1 MTATDRTMTDSKSR
15 LASTRPHPGDS
26 NELNVD
32 TMADGDAGLAP
43 SGVWYNPYAEYKWGL
58 GPWGSVAAVIALLAV
73 LLAFVPAANRLRNVI
88 ITAAITLP
96 IVAGFAIRD
105 KWGRHLY
112 ARAWFAIK
120 FAVHR
125 WTGRNMYT
133 SAWFSSTPVTQ
144 SNLPG
149 LLSQSSVAE
158 HRPPGES
165 PYAVVHHP
173 ASNTSSVLIE
183 CHPPGAALQHREVVG
198 ARRQAW
204 AAWLA
209 AMSDEPALAAIQVT
223 TEVSKASRLPGLQ
236 AIAELSEDVNAVA
249 DQIMR
254 ETVERASEG
263 NTTRTW
269 VAVGWA
275 TERSTRTQLTAEV
288 LPARVERLCSE
299 LANAGAGQ
307 SRPVDQNE
315 LARVWAGMY
324 DPSRRDYLARFPNQV
339 IRIGD
344 AGPVTHAEG
353 RRRYRIGGYD
363 TVSLTLGAFP
373 SASVTTA
380 ALERLRNGI
389 DGTVAV
395 RWSELFRP
403 ITSTDAQNW
412 TNAVQRGVETRLAL
426 DGDRKHKARDIVDD
440 QQTHATAVAIAKG
453 QALIRVGF
461 SVTLTVEADAD
472 ITGPIERVR
481 NACAPLSPHL
491 RVMDGA
497 HQTSWVATLPAGVP
511 VPEALAPAEGIT
523 NG

>member
-1 MTATDRTMTDSKSR
+1 MTATESTTSDSKVRQSNK
-15 LASTRPHPGDS
+15 LRPPDGD
-26 NELNVD
+26 D
-32 TMADGDAGLAP
+32 MMAADRVEGDAGLHS

-73 LLAFVPAANRLRNVI
+73 LLAFVPAANRLWNVL
-88 ITAAITLP
+88 ITAAITFP

-112 ARAWFAIK
+112 ARVWFAIK
-120 FAVHR
+120 FATHR

-158 HRPPGES
+158 HRPTGE
-165 PYAVVHHP
+165 PAYAVVHHP

-183 CHPPGAALQHREVVG
+183 CHPPGAALQHREVVV

-236 AIAELSEDVNAVA
+236 AIAELSEDANAVA

-254 ETVERASEG
+254 ETVDRASEG

-275 TERSTRTQLTAEV
+275 TERTTRSQLNAEV

-299 LANAGAGQ
+299 LANAGAGACN
-307 SRPVDQNE
+307 PIDQNE
-315 LARVWAGMY
+315 LARIWAGMY

-344 AGPVTHAEG
+344 AGPVTHSEG
-353 RRRYRIGGYD
+353 RRRYRMGGYD
-363 TVSLTLGAFP
+363 SVSLTLGTFP

-440 QQTHATAVAIAKG
+440 QQAHATAVAIAKG

-472 ITGPIERVR
+472 VTGPIERVR

-491 RVMDGA
+491 RIMDGA